1 MRIWR
6 DRFRK
11 FFCHQVSTSNHKSR
25 TSFLFPITYLEADD
39 LTPSFEFLAHKWY
52 LAKIGLKASHFK
64 STNRK
69 SFSGISSLNTELLS
83 VFYEGQSCRSSLIS
97 AGPSVKLRQSFHSS
111 PVDFSFHPQRQLLQT
126 SGSLLNFPNQHTTF
140 SFCGGPQLLPYLEGR
155 DHTTWI
161 Y

>member
-11 FFCHQVSTSNHKSR
+11 FFCHQVSTSNHKKQNLISL
-25 TSFLFPITYLEADD
+25 SHHIFGGWW
-39 LTPSFEFLAHKWY
+39 LTPSFEFLAHEWY

-140 SFCGGPQLLPYLEGR
+140 NFCGGPQLLPYLEGR
-155 DHTTWI
+155 DHTAWI